1 MNLTE
6 ITHRI
11 RMNLN
16 IFVLEEKQMTTG
28 STYLRKDGRWESR
41 LSLGV
46 INGKR
51 QSRSFYGSTK
61 EEAESKLVAA
71 VMGTV
76 EFGVTEMTVKA
87 LCTEWLSVSSH
98 RVKESTL
105 ANYRMKIEKHIIP
118 HFGDTICCE
127 ITSKSAY
134 GFMQEKLDSGLSPR
148 YVADIMVLLKTVFK
162 YARREYRIPNPFES
176 LFMPK
181 CTKNEVRILSES
193 EQKKLKA
200 YLKKNNNPITL
211 GITLALA
218 MGLRVGEVCGLMW
231 EDIDFKKRTLTVNR
245 TVQRISVNDGAQ
257 KTKVIVSSPK
267 SRTSAREIPIPAG
280 VLSMLKGLQS
290 DCSHYVVSDSI
301 KPAEPRTMQYHFAKI
316 LKNINLPSVKFH
328 SLRHSTASNAIEA
341 GFDVKTLSEIL
352 GHSRIEL
359 TMNLYVHSDMSRKRK
374 LMDRLAW

>member
-1 MNLTE
+1 
-6 ITHRI
+6 
-11 RMNLN
+11 
-16 IFVLEEKQMTTG
+16 MTTG

-61 EEAESKLVAA
+61 EEAESKLLAA
-71 VMGTV
+71 VIGTV
-76 EFGVTEMTVKA
+76 EVSLTEMTVKE

-118 HFGDTICCE
+118 HFGDTMCCE
-127 ITSKSAY
+127 INSKMVY

-162 YARREYRIPNPFES
+162 YARREYRIPSPFENIV
-176 LFMPK
+176 MPK
-181 CTKNEVRILSES
+181 CTKKEVRILSDS
-193 EQKKLKA
+193 EQNKLKA
-200 YLKKNNNPITL
+200 YLKNNNNPITL

-231 EDIDFKKRTLTVNR
+231 EDIDFKNRTLTVKR
-245 TVQRISVNDGAQ
+245 TVQRISVNNGEH

-267 SRTSAREIPIPAG
+267 SKTSAREIPVPAG
-280 VLSMLKGLQS
+280 VFSMLKSLQS
-290 DCSHYVVSDSI
+290 DGSHYIVSDST

-316 LKNINLPSVKFH
+316 LKNVNLPSVRFH
-328 SLRHSTASNAIEA
+328 SLRHSAATNAIAA
-341 GFDVKTLSEIL
+341 GSDVKTLSEIL
-352 GHSRIEL
+352 GHSRTEL
-359 TMNLYVHSDMSRKRK
+359 TMNLYLHSDMGRKRK
-374 LMDRLAW
+374 VMDKLGW